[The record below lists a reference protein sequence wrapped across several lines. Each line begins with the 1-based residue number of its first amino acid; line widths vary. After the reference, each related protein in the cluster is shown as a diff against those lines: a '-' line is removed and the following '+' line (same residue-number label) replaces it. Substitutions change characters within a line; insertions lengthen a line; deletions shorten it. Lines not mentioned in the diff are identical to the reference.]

1 MVDLANTMSMLAE
14 PFAKSEYVCTDCDY
28 TMDTRSVISCFA
40 ESQQSASDIQQSDT
54 VVQILGKLLSMKSVV
69 MSRM

>member
-1 MVDLANTMSMLAE
+1 VVDLANTMSMLAE

-40 ESQQSASDIQQSDT
+40 ELQQSASDIQQSDT
-54 VVQILGKLLSMKSVV
+54 VQILGKLLSMKSVV